1 MRLTEKFYQRDCLE
15 VAPDLVGKILVH
27 QLADGSQ
34 LRLRISETEAYCGE
48 ADTACH
54 AHKGRT
60 KRTEV
65 LYQEAG
71 RIYVYLCYGMHWLLN
86 FVTGEKDRPQAVLI
100 RACQNADGPGKL
112 TKRLQIDGSFNNTS
126 VFTQDSLWVEDD
138 GKYYT
143 VIPDVRVGIGYAS
156 EEDQNRLWRF
166 KMGERRRNIG
176 LTGGVGAGKSEVLS
190 WMERE
195 WGAKVIR
202 TDETARQIMEPGQE
216 GYLRVT
222 KALGTSFLDEQGR
235 IDRPALARLIFRN
248 EAARNT
254 VNAITHPC
262 VWNAVMQE
270 LNRNVLTEKE
280 TAEAKLHIPPV
291 TVVESALFDEHAA
304 AFFDELWYVYAPEE
318 VRIKRLMEGR
328 GYSRERCEQM
338 INSQMSD
345 QEFRRLSSRVIDNG
359 KSWEETEKE
368 LRTLLG

>member
-1 MRLTEKFYQRDCLE
+1 MRLTEEFYQRDCLE
-15 VAPDLVGKILVH
+15 VAPELVGKILVH

-86 FVTGEKDRPQAVLI
+86 FVTGEKEHPQAVLI
-100 RACQNADGPGKL
+100 RACQGADGPGKL
-112 TKRLQIDGSFNNTS
+112 TKRLQIDGSFNHTS

-138 GKYYT
+138 GKHYT
-143 VIPDVRVGIGYAS
+143 IIPDVRVGIGYAS
-156 EEDQNRLWRF
+156 QEDQNRLWRF
-166 KMGERRRNIG
+166 KLGERRRNIG

-195 WGAKVIR
+195 WGARIIR
-202 TDETARQIMEPGQE
+202 TDEVARQIMEPGQE

-235 IDRPALARLIFRN
+235 IDRPALARLIFRD
-248 EAARNT
+248 EAARNM

-262 VWNAVMQE
+262 VWNTVMQE
-270 LNRNVLTEKE
+270 LNRNVLTEKGMTE
-280 TAEAKLHIPPV
+280 IA
-291 TVVESALFDEHAA
+291 VVESALFDEQAA

-318 VRIKRLMEGR
+318 VRIRRLMEGR

-338 INSQMSD
+338 IKSQMSD
-345 QEFRRLSSRVIDNG
+345 QEFRRLSSQVIDNG
-359 KSWEETEKE
+359 GSWEETEKE
-368 LRTLLG
+368 LRVLQRRLNENEC